1 MIIADLIRRAFA
13 THAGQPAVACGD
25 RTLSYG
31 QVADRSF
38 RLVNALRAL
47 GVNPGDRVATL
58 APNDLTT
65 LEVMTGLALG
75 GYARAALHAMNS
87 AEAHSAMLSA
97 SGARALITTR
107 DFAARFADVFA
118 QASELAH
125 VIVLDADAESGAADV
140 LDYERLLADAHA
152 EDAHV
157 PVRPDDVLHLA
168 YSSGSTGTARASVHT
183 HESWAHVTVANA
195 AMLPRVTSDDRYL
208 AAAPLTHAASTV
220 LYLLVARGAAI
231 EVMPHFEAAEAL
243 RLISERRCTLT
254 IMVPTML
261 QLLATHPE
269 VGQFDLTSMRALVY
283 AGAPISV
290 ATARAAQ
297 AAFGDVL
304 FQTYGQS
311 ECLPVSC
318 LTPEDHR
325 YGVTTDER
333 VLTSAG
339 RPCLT
344 ASVRIADETG
354 AALPVGSVGEI
365 LVSSDGRMR
374 GIWGDS
380 VATAE
385 RITDDGYVHT
395 NDIGYLDERGLLFV
409 VDRKNDMIISGG
421 FNIWPAEIE
430 QALAAHPAVVEAVV
444 VGIPHPRWGETPV
457 AVVVLA
463 DGASVAEEELI
474 ELCRQK
480 VGSMKK
486 PTELVLRTE
495 PLERNQFGKL
505 SRREVRDRYWP
516 VDGAHSRQ
524 VNGA

>member
-1 MIIADLIRRAFA
+1 MIIAELVRRAFA
-13 THAGQPAVACGD
+13 THADLPAIVCGE
-25 RTLSYG
+25 RSLSYS
-31 QVADRSF
+31 QVAERSF

-47 GVNPGDRVATL
+47 GVAPGDRVATL

-65 LEVMTGLALG
+65 LEVMAGLALG
-75 GYARAALHAMNS
+75 GYVRAALHAMNS
-87 AEAHSAMLSA
+87 AEAHLAMLTA
-97 SGARALITTR
+97 SGSRVLLTTR
-107 DFAARFADVFA
+107 EFAQRFADVFA
-118 QASELAH
+118 QAPELAH
-125 VIVLDADAESGAADV
+125 VVVLDGGDELL
-140 LDYERLLADAHA
+140 LDYELLLAAADAD
-152 EDAHV
+152 DAQV

-195 AMLPRVTSDDRYL
+195 AMLPRITSADRYL

-231 EVMPHFEAAEAL
+231 EVMPHFEATEAL
-243 RLISERRCTLT
+243 RLIAGRRCTLT

-269 VGQFDLTSMRALVY
+269 VARFDLSSMRAIVY

-290 ATARAAQ
+290 VTARAAQ

-325 YGVTTDER
+325 YGATTDER
-333 VLTSAG
+333 VLASAG
-339 RPCLT
+339 RPCLGT
-344 ASVRIADETG
+344 SVRVVDEAG
-354 AALPVGSVGEI
+354 APLPPGSVGEI

-374 GIWGDS
+374 GIWNDP

-385 RITDDGYVHT
+385 RITADGYVRT

-430 QALAAHPAVVEAVV
+430 QALCAHPAVVEAVV

-457 AVVVLA
+457 AVVVVA
-463 DGASVAEEELI
+463 DGASVAEEELV

-486 PTELVLRTE
+486 PTQLVLRTE
-495 PLERNQFGKL
+495 PIERNQFGKL
-505 SRREVRDRYWP
+505 SRRDVRERYWP
-516 VDGAHSRQ
+516 LGETSARQ
-524 VNGA
+524 VSGA